1 MKRARFT
8 KQARAELLAQISYYE
23 KEELG
28 LGARFRKEVESAA
41 QRAAAFPQ
49 HGKPSSAGTRKRR
62 VVDFKISVVYTE
74 TDYGILI
81 HAVASHRR
89 KPDYWVERIPRQ
101 PR

>member
-8 KQARAELLAQISYYE
+8 KQARAELLAQTSYYE
-23 KEELG
+23 LKELG
-28 LGARFRKEVESAA
+28 LGARFRTEVESAA
-41 QRAAAFPQ
+41 QRAAMFPQ
-49 HGKPSSAGTRKRR
+49 HGKPGSAGTRKRR
-62 VVDFKISVVYTE
+62 VPEFKFSVVYTE

-89 KPDYWVERIPRQ
+89 EPDYWVSRVPGQ